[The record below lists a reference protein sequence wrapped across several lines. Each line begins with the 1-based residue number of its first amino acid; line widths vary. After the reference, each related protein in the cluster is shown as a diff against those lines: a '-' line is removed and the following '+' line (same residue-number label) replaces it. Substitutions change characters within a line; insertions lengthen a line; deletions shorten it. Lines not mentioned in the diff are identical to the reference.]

1 MSILIFS
8 VVIGLLKILSDQPA
22 VSYADIMVMHSVIS
36 PHVDKQRIQ
45 PISYS
50 PPLRGVVGVVPAPAL
65 ASCYNAQRYSETPSH
80 SDLPSDGPTCTPAS
94 FRNSSVSN
102 SGELLL
108 IFPLTEEGTR
118 EERAC
123 VAITSPQAYCDIPL
137 DSPLSAFPL
146 V

>member
-8 VVIGLLKILSDQPA
+8 VVIGVLKILSNQPTI
-22 VSYADIMVMHSVIS
+22 SHADIRVTYSVVS
-36 PHVDKQRIQ
+36 SHVDKQRIQ

-50 PPLRGVVGVVPAPAL
+50 PPLRGVVRVVPTPAL
-65 ASCYNAQRYSETPSH
+65 ASCYTAQRYSETLSH
-80 SDLPSDGPTCTPAS
+80 SDLPSEGPTCTPAS
-94 FRNSSVSN
+94 SRNSSVSN
-102 SGELLL
+102 SGEPLL
-108 IFPLTEEGTR
+108 IFPLTEEGNR

-137 DSPLSAFPL
+137 DSLLSAFPL